1 MFGKKPNQD
10 TPEDAWAG
18 DRKEWQLI
26 EKVVMANTSELKKQ
40 RRWGIA
46 FKLLTFVYLFALLWL
61 FISNSN
67 LGSLIPEATGGHTA
81 IVEVRGMIAEGE
93 PANAD
98 AIVTGLRNALSHGD
112 TRAVI
117 IRINSGGGSPVQ
129 SSYVY
134 NEIQRLR
141 QLNPDI
147 PIHVVIAD
155 TGASGA
161 YYIASAAENIYANGS
176 SLVGSIGVTAAS
188 FGFEELIGKLGI
200 ERRSFASG
208 EHKTFLDPYQA
219 VDPEERR
226 LFETLLDNVHQQFIA
241 DVKAGRGDRLVTD
254 NDKLFS
260 GLVWTGSQALELGL
274 IDDLKSTSELA
285 RDLGYPKTI
294 DFSLRPSSLEQF
306 ARNLGIGMA
315 ETLVRMGVTESI
327 QLR

>member
-1 MFGKKPNQD
+1 
-10 TPEDAWAG
+10 
-18 DRKEWQLI
+18 
-26 EKVVMANTSELKKQ
+26 
-40 RRWGIA
+40 
-46 FKLLTFVYLFALLWL
+46 
-61 FISNSN
+61 
-67 LGSLIPEATGGHTA
+67 
-81 IVEVRGMIAEGE
+81 MIAEGE

-147 PIHVVIAD
+147 PIHAVIAD

-294 DFSLRPSSLEQF
+294 DFSLRPSSLSSLHVTWELVWPRHWSEWGLLSLFSCDNSLAKRSPCLFPGNAHSGKGEASITQF
-306 ARNLGIGMA
+306 AG
-315 ETLVRMGVTESI
+315 
-327 QLR
+327 Q